1 MLLVT
6 GSIILG
12 FVLLIWGADRF
23 VIGAAALAR
32 NLGISPLLIGLT
44 IVGFGTSAPEIL
56 VSGMAA
62 LQGNPGL
69 AIGNAVGS
77 NIANIGL
84 IIGFTALVAPL
95 IVKSD
100 ILRREFPLLLVVCVG
115 VYLLLL
121 DGSLDRIDGILML
134 AGLIATLFMVVHI
147 GRQRAAKD
155 PLEKEFE
162 DEIPSNLSTF
172 AASMWFVAGL
182 TLLLLASRMLVW
194 GAVSVATLFGVS
206 DLIIGLTIVA
216 IGTSLPEL
224 AASVVSTLKGEDDI
238 AVGNVIGSNIYN
250 MLAVLCV
257 PALVA
262 PTGVDE
268 MVLTRDIPLMLTLT
282 IAFLIMGWGRKGN
295 GRISR
300 IEGAVLLACFVAYQ
314 AWLYI
319 EAQPQLA
326 GV

>member
-134 AGLIATLFMVVHI
+134 AGLIATLFIVVRI